1 MERTRWYE
9 KTVFYEIYV
18 PSFCDGNG
26 DGIGDLKGVISKIPY
41 LRQLGI
47 SGIWL
52 TPFYPSPKADN
63 GYDISDYRDVDPDY
77 GTLEDFDMLLH
88 RAHEAGIR
96 VIIDMVLNHTSHL
109 HPWFGES
116 RSSAR
121 SPYRDYYLWEK
132 EIPNN
137 WESFFDGS
145 AWTYDES
152 AGLYYYHAFSREQVC
167 LNWSSGQVWREC
179 RDILRF
185 WLDRGVDGFRLD
197 VINFLKTDRTALK
210 MDNPVENGGTR
221 HVYDKNQKGI
231 YEAVG
236 KISEA
241 VHAYSHKYLLGEIGE
256 EDLYLI
262 KSYVGPGLLD
272 SAFQFNLGSMEKL
285 DITDCP

>member
-1 MERTRWYE
+1 M
-9 KTVFYEIYV
+9 FYEIYV

-109 HPWFGES
+109 HPWFRES

-121 SPYRDYYLWEK
+121 
-132 EIPNN
+132 
-137 WESFFDGS
+137 
-145 AWTYDES
+145 
-152 AGLYYYHAFSREQVC
+152 
-167 LNWSSGQVWREC
+167 
-179 RDILRF
+179 
-185 WLDRGVDGFRLD
+185 
-197 VINFLKTDRTALK
+197 
-210 MDNPVENGGTR
+210 
-221 HVYDKNQKGI
+221 
-231 YEAVG
+231 
-236 KISEA
+236 
-241 VHAYSHKYLLGEIGE
+241 
-256 EDLYLI
+256 
-262 KSYVGPGLLD
+262 
-272 SAFQFNLGSMEKL
+272 
-285 DITDCP
+285 